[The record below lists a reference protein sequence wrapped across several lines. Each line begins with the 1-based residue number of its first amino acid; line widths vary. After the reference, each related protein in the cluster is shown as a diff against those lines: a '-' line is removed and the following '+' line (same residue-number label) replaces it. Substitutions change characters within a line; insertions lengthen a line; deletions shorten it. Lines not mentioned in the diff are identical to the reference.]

1 VVGAGLAGLAAAVAL
16 KEAGCRVE
24 LFERSRLLGGRTTS
38 FEVDGVEV
46 DNGQHVF
53 LGCCTAF
60 VDLATRLGLGGR
72 LRLQERFDARVFA
85 PGRPP
90 GRLRAAALP
99 APWHLAAGFLGYAEL
114 GWADRARVA
123 RAMLALGSLAGD
135 ERPLAGWLRARGQ
148 TDAALAA
155 FWEPFFVPALN
166 APLDRIAVG
175 EAAFIVATAFLSE
188 AGAAR
193 FGFLTVPL
201 ARLAEAAADR
211 LDAVH
216 LRTAV
221 TGLERSPAGTATGL
235 CTADGRRLGFDAFVL
250 AVPPD
255 RLERLAGGLGLPP
268 LDGYASRPIVD
279 VHLWHDR
286 GALGFDFAA
295 LLRSPVQW
303 VFEKAPGYLCCS
315 LSDAGEAV
323 EWPEDRLVDLGWS
336 AVRERVP
343 ELAGAHLVR
352 GAATRSPDA
361 TYAAPPGVRRPG
373 ATTSAPNVA
382 VAGAWTDT
390 GWPDTMESAVRSG
403 RAAAEV
409 LTMAHGPSPLAGEVG
424 RPRPSD
430 PPSGP
435 WPDLLLRQGG
445 GIAGRG

>member
-1 VVGAGLAGLAAAVAL
+1 MDSGARVAVVGAGLAGLAAAHAL
-16 KEAGCRVE
+16 KASGCRVE
-24 LFERSRLLGGRTTS
+24 LFERGRLLGGRATS
-38 FEVDGVEV
+38 FTVDGEEV

-53 LGCCTAF
+53 LGCCTEF
-60 VDLATRLGLGGR
+60 LDLAAGLGLGDR
-72 LRLQERFDARVFA
+72 LRLQERFDVRVFA

-90 GRLRAAALP
+90 GRLRAAGLP

-114 GWADRARVA
+114 GWADKVRVA
-123 RAMLALGSLAGD
+123 RALLALAPSRPEGEGRGGGD
-135 ERPLAGWLRARGQ
+135 APLARWL
-148 TDAALAA
+148 AAHRQSAAGLAA

-166 APLDRIAVG
+166 APLEGVTVA
-175 EAAFIVATAFLSE
+175 EAAFVVRTAFMSD

-201 ARLAEAAADR
+201 ARLAEAAATG

-216 LRTAV
+216 LRTPVTRLVRSSPGAV
-221 TGLERSPAGTATGL
+221 TDLE
-235 CTADGRRLGFDAFVL
+235 TADGRLLGFDGFVL

-255 RLERLAGGLGLPP
+255 RLGRLLGDPCWLGLPP

-286 GALGFDFAA
+286 GPLGFDFAA

-315 LSDAGEAV
+315 LSDAGEV
-323 EWPEDRLVDLGWS
+323 VGWPEERLVELGWS

-343 ELAGAHLVR
+343 ALAGARLRR

-373 ATTSAPNVA
+373 AATSAPNVA
-382 VAGAWTDT
+382 IAGAWTDT

-403 RAAAEV
+403 RAAARR
-409 LTMAHGPSPLAGEVG
+409 LVG
-424 RPRPSD
+424 S
-430 PPSGP
+430 
-435 WPDLLLRQGG
+435 LRE
-445 GIAGRG
+445 AAAVA

>member
-1 VVGAGLAGLAAAVAL
+1 MGGPTRVAVVGAGLAGLAAGVAL
-16 KEAGCRVE
+16 QEAGCRVE

-38 FEVDGVEV
+38 FTVDGQEV

-60 VDLATRLGLGGR
+60 QDLVARLGLAGR
-72 LRLQERFDARVFA
+72 VRLQERFDVRVYA

-90 GRLRAAALP
+90 SRLRAAALP
-99 APWHLAAGFLGYAEL
+99 APWHLAFGFLGYAEL
-114 GWADRARVA
+114 GWADRVRVA
-123 RAMLALGSLAGD
+123 TTLLALSRRTGD
-135 ERPLAGWLRARGQ
+135 ERPLAGWLRSHGQ
-148 TDAALAA
+148 TDAGLAA
-155 FWEPFFVPALN
+155 FWKPFFVPALN

-175 EAAFIVATAFLSE
+175 EAAFVVRTAFLAD

-201 ARLAEAAADR
+201 ARLAEAAAER
-211 LDAVH
+211 LEAVH

-221 TGLERSPAGTATGL
+221 TGLERADSGSVTAL
-235 CTADGRRLGFDAFVL
+235 CTADGRRLAFDAFVV

-255 RLERLAGGLGLPP
+255 RLDRLAGDLGLPP
-268 LDGYASRPIVD
+268 LSGFASRPIVD

-286 GALGFDFAA
+286 GTLGFDFAA

-315 LSDAGEAV
+315 LSDAREVV

-336 AVRERVP
+336 AVSGRVP
-343 ELAGAHLVR
+343 QLAGASLVR

-361 TYAAPPGVRRPG
+361 TYTAPAGVRRPG
-373 ATTSAPNVA
+373 AATPARNVA
-382 VAGAWTDT
+382 LAGAWTDT

-403 RAAAEV
+403 RAAAERLLV
-409 LTMAHGPSPLAGEVG
+409 RRPARQEVG
-424 RPRPSD
+424 V
-430 PPSGP
+430 
-435 WPDLLLRQGG
+435 
-445 GIAGRG
+445 A

>member
-1 VVGAGLAGLAAAVAL
+1 LGDGTRVAVVGAGLAGLAAAVAL
-16 KEAGCRVE
+16 KEGGHHVE

-38 FEVDGVEV
+38 FVVDGEEV

-60 VDLATRLGLGGR
+60 QDLATRLGLGGR
-72 LRLQERFDARVFA
+72 LRLQERFDVRVFA

-90 GRLRAAALP
+90 SRLRAAALP
-99 APWHLAAGFLGYAEL
+99 APWHLAAGFLGYDEL
-114 GWADRARVA
+114 GWADRVRVA
-123 RAMLALGSLAGD
+123 RALLAIASRTGD
-135 ERPLAGWLRARGQ
+135 ERPLAGWLRSRGQ
-148 TDAALAA
+148 SEAALAA

-175 EAAFIVATAFLSE
+175 EAAFVVATAFLGD

-201 ARLAEAAADR
+201 ARLAEAAAER

-221 TGLERSPAGTATGL
+221 TGLERSPSGAVTGL
-235 CTADGRRLGFDAFVL
+235 CTADGRLLRFDAFVL

-255 RLERLAGGLGLPP
+255 RLDRLAAGLGLPP
-268 LDGYASRPIVD
+268 LDGFASRPIVD

-286 GALGFDFAA
+286 GALGFDFGA

-315 LSDAGEAV
+315 LSDAGEV
-323 EWPEDRLVDLGWS
+323 VGWPEERLVALGWS
-336 AVRERVP
+336 ALSERLP
-343 ELAGAHLVR
+343 ELAGARLLR

-361 TYAAPPGVRRPG
+361 TYAAPTGVRRPG
-373 ATTSAPNVA
+373 ALTSAPNVA
-382 VAGAWTDT
+382 VAGSWTDT

-403 RAAAEV
+403 RAAAG
-409 LTMAHGPSPLAGEVG
+409 AIGVG
-424 RPRPSD
+424 
-430 PPSGP
+430 
-435 WPDLLLRQGG
+435 
-445 GIAGRG
+445 